1 MEDELEFNNIFSM
14 IDKRISKEISK
25 IDGKIVNEED
35 YDTDESQTMMKNEL
49 IYSYLN
55 FLIYII
61 RYKIIF
67 KISIY

>member
-35 YDTDESQTMMKNEL
+35 YDIDESSNNDEKMN
-49 IYSYLN
+49 
-55 FLIYII
+55 
-61 RYKIIF
+61 
-67 KISIY
+67 